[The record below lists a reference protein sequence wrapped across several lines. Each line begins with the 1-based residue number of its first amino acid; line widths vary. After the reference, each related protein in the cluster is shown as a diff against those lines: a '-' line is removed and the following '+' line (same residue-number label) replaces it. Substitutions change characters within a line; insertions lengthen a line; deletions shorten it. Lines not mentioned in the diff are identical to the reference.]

1 MHLMRYERA
10 ERLRFHA
17 DQAVGDPGYRTS
29 VLAEMA
35 EDDASAVQTAWSGF
49 VPMLA
54 HPVMAAQAKG
64 AMKLLDSAAN
74 LVVSREPLAV

>member
-1 MHLMRYERA
+1 MKFERV

-17 DQAVGDPGYRTS
+17 DQAVGDPGYRNS

-35 EDDASAVQTAWSGF
+35 EGDAGALQTAWAGF

-54 HPVMAAQAKG
+54 HPVMAAQARG
-64 AMKLLDSAAN
+64 AMQLLDSAVAMAT
-74 LVVSREPLAV
+74 RYEPAVA